1 MSRFKKFAM
10 LLVLLFFAAFA
21 VAQTNTARLSGTV
34 SDSAGAVVS
43 GATVTVT
50 NAGTGRAVTA
60 NTDEAGNYVIPA
72 LPPSEYH
79 VEVKQSGFK
88 SVTQTVTLQTQQVA
102 VLNLVL
108 QVGQVTENVTVTTD
122 LPVIETGSSNIS
134 DVVVGR
140 QITEL
145 PLNGRNFTQLATL
158 VPGVTRGVQ
167 QGQASGA
174 GNQAETFRYGNTGG
188 ASLSVNGLRPQNNN
202 FILDGI
208 DNNESLVNTVI
219 FFPPAESIQE
229 FRVDTSVAPSEFGRA
244 GGGVVNTSF
253 KSGTNQ
259 YHGTAFWFLRNDNL
273 DATPY
278 FNTSKPEFKRHQFGG
293 SIGGPIIK
301 DKLFVFGDYQGLR
314 QYLPLP
320 QDRATVPTD
329 LMRQGNFSE
338 LLQLA
343 APIQIKDP
351 ITGLPLVGNLI
362 PSAEIIAPGQ
372 NYLNAF
378 PEPNIPGSS
387 DRCGQVNL
395 DGVCIKQN
403 YLAQRTQIQNFDD
416 FDVRVDYNLSSR
428 DLVFGRYSYGRDK
441 SDTSSRLPALPAG
454 FGSGLQANYPRSF
467 AFGETHTFSPNIV
480 NEFRFG
486 WIKTEF
492 GYTPPFNNVP
502 LSADLGIPNANTLSI
517 LGGGA
522 LIGGFNDQLEYT
534 GDFGPYQVPEQTW
547 QFSDSVSYI
556 HGKHSLKFGAQ
567 ILRRQVNLFRPFSG
581 KGFFFLFGN
590 GGGDSPTGYEVSD
603 VLAGWVNQY
612 SVGPTLGF
620 SHTRNWETG
629 YFVQDDWKVNQKLT
643 LNLGLRYDLYTWPE
657 EKDNLQAN
665 FDVATGQ
672 IVLPGTNGYPK
683 ALIDTDKNNFAP
695 RVGFAYDLFSSG
707 KSVLRGGF
715 GVFYFM
721 DRGGIDNQLAQNA
734 PFSGQSQINFSDGVR
749 INLQGRAPDGS
760 SDPTLAGSVD
770 MPSKGPLDV
779 DLTHPTGLSLV
790 SYPKD
795 SQNSSAYQW
804 NLQYQQELGANMG
817 LSVGYVASRGLHLT
831 TLLNLNRQFY
841 DAPSGTKLFPD
852 LSNINWNGYIGRSYY
867 DSMQVQ
873 LQRRLVNGLQYSL
886 AYTWSHTI
894 DNSPGTLD
902 QQSDRVDFDR
912 LFAERANSNLDVR
925 HRFVATAIYELP
937 FGRGKRM
944 GSDWNGFLDAVA
956 GGWQVNPILTFQTGL
971 PFDLI
976 DQSGPQPVTRPD
988 QIGSLHQLDHIAK
1001 WFDTS
1006 AFASG
1011 PSTAGIF
1018 DRAGTAPRNP
1028 FHGPGRQ
1035 YLDFSL
1041 FKNFR
1046 IGERLN
1052 TQFRAQFYNITN
1064 TPQFD
1069 QPNGNVGSGDFGRV
1083 TNTLLSTERQ
1093 IEFALRFTF

>member
-1 MSRFKKFAM
+1 MSSFHKIAT
-10 LLVLLFFAAFA
+10 LLVLLFLAAFA

-50 NAGTGRAVTA
+50 NVGTGRAVTA

-88 SVTQTVTLQTQQVA
+88 SVTQNVTLQTQQVA

-108 QVGQVTENVTVTTD
+108 EVGQVTENVTVTTD

-202 FILDGI
+202 FILDGV

-253 KSGTNQ
+253 KSGSNQ
-259 YHGTAFWFLRNDNL
+259 YHGSAFWFLRNDNL
-273 DATPY
+273 DAKRY
-278 FNTSKPEFKRHQFGG
+278 FEPGPKSEFKRHQFGG
-293 SIGGPIIK
+293 TFGGPIIK

-314 QYLPLP
+314 QYLPLS

-329 LMRQGNFSE
+329 LMRQGDFSE

-343 APIQIKDP
+343 DPIQIKDP
-351 ITGLPLVGNLI
+351 ITGLPLAGNLI
-362 PSAEIIAPGQ
+362 PAAEIIAPGQ
-372 NYLNAF
+372 NYLNAY
-378 PEPNIPGSS
+378 PEPNVTGDNS
-387 DRCGQVNL
+387 RCGQSTTT
-395 DGVCIKQN
+395 GICIKQN
-403 YLAQRTQIQNFDD
+403 YLVQRTQIQNFDD

-486 WIKTEF
+486 WIRTKF
-492 GYTPPFNNVP
+492 GYTPPFNDEP
-502 LSADLGIPNANTLSI
+502 LSANLGIPNANTLSI

-534 GDFGPYQVPEQTW
+534 GDYGPYQVPEQTW
-547 QFSDSVSYI
+547 QFSDSLSYI
-556 HGKHSLKFGAQ
+556 RGKHSLKFGAQ
-567 ILRRQVNLFRPFSG
+567 ILRRQVNLFRPFAG
-581 KGFFFLFGN
+581 KGYFFLFGN

-612 SVGPTLGF
+612 SVGPALGF

-629 YFVQDDWKVNQKLT
+629 YFVQDDWKINRKLT

-657 EKDNLQAN
+657 EENNLQAN
-665 FDVATGQ
+665 FDVPTGQ
-672 IVLPGTNGYPK
+672 LVLPGQLGYPK
-683 ALIDTDKNNFAP
+683 ALIDTDKNNWAP
-695 RVGFAYDLFSSG
+695 RLGFAYDLMGDG

-715 GVFYFM
+715 GIFYFL
-721 DRGGIDNQLAQNA
+721 DRGGIDNQLAQNP
-734 PFSGQSQINFSDGVR
+734 PFSGQYTLNFTDGVR
-749 INLQGRAPDGS
+749 INLQGAAPNGS
-760 SDPTLAGSVD
+760 TDPTLAGTAD
-770 MPSKGPLDV
+770 MPSKGPLNV
-779 DLTHPTGLSLV
+779 DLTAPTGVSV
-790 SYPKD
+790 ISYPKD

-804 NLQYQQELGANMG
+804 NLQFQRELGANMG
-817 LSVGYVASRGLHLT
+817 VSVGYV
-831 TLLNLNRQFY
+831 
-841 DAPSGTKLFPD
+841 
-852 LSNINWNGYIGRSYY
+852 
-867 DSMQVQ
+867 
-873 LQRRLVNGLQYSL
+873 SL
-886 AYTWSHTI
+886 A
-894 DNSPGTLD
+894 
-902 QQSDRVDFDR
+902 
-912 LFAERANSNLDVR
+912 
-925 HRFVATAIYELP
+925 
-937 FGRGKRM
+937 
-944 GSDWNGFLDAVA
+944 
-956 GGWQVNPILTFQTGL
+956 GL
-971 PFDLI
+971 ALEHAA
-976 DQSGPQPVTRPD
+976 QPQP
-988 QIGSLHQLDHIAK
+988 S
-1001 WFDTS
+1001 
-1006 AFASG
+1006 
-1011 PSTAGIF
+1011 
-1018 DRAGTAPRNP
+1018 
-1028 FHGPGRQ
+1028 
-1035 YLDFSL
+1035 
-1041 FKNFR
+1041 
-1046 IGERLN
+1046 
-1052 TQFRAQFYNITN
+1052 
-1064 TPQFD
+1064 
-1069 QPNGNVGSGDFGRV
+1069 
-1083 TNTLLSTERQ
+1083 
-1093 IEFALRFTF
+1093 ALRFRFGHETVPGPRQHPVERLHRPLLLRLPAGSIAASPREWPSI

>member
-1 MSRFKKFAM
+1 
-10 LLVLLFFAAFA
+10 
-21 VAQTNTARLSGTV
+21 
-34 SDSAGAVVS
+34 
-43 GATVTVT
+43 
-50 NAGTGRAVTA
+50 
-60 NTDEAGNYVIPA
+60 
-72 LPPSEYH
+72 
-79 VEVKQSGFK
+79 
-88 SVTQTVTLQTQQVA
+88 
-102 VLNLVL
+102 
-108 QVGQVTENVTVTTD
+108 
-122 LPVIETGSSNIS
+122 
-134 DVVVGR
+134 
-140 QITEL
+140 
-145 PLNGRNFTQLATL
+145 

-202 FILDGI
+202 FILDGV

-253 KSGTNQ
+253 KSGSNQ
-259 YHGTAFWFLRNDNL
+259 YHGSAFWFLRNDNL
-273 DATPY
+273 DAKRY
-278 FNTSKPEFKRHQFGG
+278 FEPGPKSEFKRHQFGG
-293 SIGGPIIK
+293 TFGGPIIK

-314 QYLPLP
+314 QYLPLS

-329 LMRQGNFSE
+329 LMRQGDFSE

-343 APIQIKDP
+343 DPIQIKDP
-351 ITGLPLVGNLI
+351 ITGLPLAGNLI
-362 PSAEIIAPGQ
+362 PAAEIIAPGQ
-372 NYLNAF
+372 NYLNAY
-378 PEPNIPGSS
+378 PEPNVTGDNS
-387 DRCGQVNL
+387 RCGQATTT
-395 DGVCIKQN
+395 GICIKQN
-403 YLAQRTQIQNFDD
+403 YLVQRTQIQNFDD

-486 WIKTEF
+486 WIRTKF
-492 GYTPPFNNVP
+492 GYTPPFNDEP
-502 LSADLGIPNANTLSI
+502 LSANLGIPNANTLSI

-534 GDFGPYQVPEQTW
+534 GDYGPYQVPEQTW
-547 QFSDSVSYI
+547 QFSDSLSYI
-556 HGKHSLKFGAQ
+556 RGKHSLKFGAQ
-567 ILRRQVNLFRPFSG
+567 ILRRQVNLFRPFAG
-581 KGFFFLFGN
+581 KGYFFLFGN

-612 SVGPTLGF
+612 SVGPALGF

-629 YFVQDDWKVNQKLT
+629 YFVQDDWKINRKLT

-657 EKDNLQAN
+657 EENNLQAN
-665 FDVATGQ
+665 FDVPSGQ
-672 IVLPGTNGYPK
+672 LVLPGQLGYPK
-683 ALIDTDKNNFAP
+683 ALIDTDKNNWAP
-695 RVGFAYDLFSSG
+695 RLGFAYDLMGDG

-715 GVFYFM
+715 GIFYFL
-721 DRGGIDNQLAQNA
+721 DRGGIDNQLAQNP
-734 PFSGQSQINFSDGVR
+734 PFSGQYTLNFTDGVR
-749 INLQGRAPDGS
+749 INLQGAAPNGT
-760 SDPTLAGSVD
+760 SDPTLAGTAD
-770 MPSKGPLDV
+770 MPSKGPLNV
-779 DLTHPTGLSLV
+779 DLTAPTGVSV
-790 SYPKD
+790 ISYPKD

-804 NLQYQQELGANMG
+804 NLQFQRELGANMG
-817 LSVGYVASRGLHLT
+817 VSVGYVSSRALHLS
-831 TLLNLNRQFY
+831 TLLNLNRQLY
-841 DAPSGTKLFPD
+841 DSPSGNKLYPG
-852 LSNINWNGYIGRSYY
+852 LGNIQWNGFIGHSYY
-867 DSMQVQ
+867 DSLQVQ
-873 LQRRLVNGLQYSL
+873 LQRRLVNGLQYSV
-886 AYTWSHTI
+886 AYTWAHTI

-902 QQSDRVDFDR
+902 QQSDRVDYYR

-944 GSDWNGFLDAVA
+944 GGDWNGFAQAVA

-976 DQSGPQPVTRPD
+976 DQGQQPNTRPD
-988 QIGSLHQLDHIAK
+988 LVGTLSQSDHITK
-1001 WFDTS
+1001 WFDTT
-1006 AFASG
+1006 AFAEV
-1011 PSTAGIF
+1011 PSTGGVY

-1035 YLDFSL
+1035 FLDLSL
-1041 FKNFR
+1041 FKNFP
-1046 IGERLN
+1046 IGERFN
-1052 TQFRAQFYNITN
+1052 TQFRVQFYNITN

-1069 QPNGNVGSGDFGRV
+1069 QPNSSFTSGDFGKV
-1083 TNTLLSTERQ
+1083 TSTLLSSERQ

>member
-1 MSRFKKFAM
+1 MSRFQKIAM
-10 LLVLLFFAAFA
+10 LLVLLFLAAFA

-50 NAGTGRAVTA
+50 NVGTGRAVTA

-88 SVTQTVTLQTQQVA
+88 SVTQNVTLQTQQVA

-108 QVGQVTENVTVTTD
+108 EVGQVTENVTVTTD

-202 FILDGI
+202 FILDGV

-253 KSGTNQ
+253 KSGSNQ

-273 DATPY
+273 DAKPY
-278 FNTSKPEFKRHQFGG
+278 FEPGPKSEFKRHQFGG
-293 SIGGPIIK
+293 TFGGPIIK

-314 QYLPLP
+314 QYLPLS

-329 LMRQGNFSE
+329 LMRQGDFSE

-343 APIQIKDP
+343 DPIQIKDP
-351 ITGLPLVGNLI
+351 ITGLPLAGNLI
-362 PSAEIIAPGQ
+362 PAAEIIAPGQ
-372 NYLNAF
+372 NYLNAY
-378 PEPNIPGSS
+378 PEPNVTGDNS
-387 DRCGQVNL
+387 RCGQATTT
-395 DGVCIKQN
+395 GICIKQN
-403 YLAQRTQIQNFDD
+403 YLVQRTQIQNFDD

-486 WIKTEF
+486 WIRTKF
-492 GYTPPFNNVP
+492 GYTPPFNDEP
-502 LSADLGIPNANTLSI
+502 LSANLGIPNANTLSI

-534 GDFGPYQVPEQTW
+534 GDYGPYQVPEQTW
-547 QFSDSVSYI
+547 QFSDSLSYI
-556 HGKHSLKFGAQ
+556 RGKHSLKFGAQ
-567 ILRRQVNLFRPFSG
+567 ILRRQVNLFRPFAG
-581 KGFFFLFGN
+581 KGYFFLFGN

-612 SVGPTLGF
+612 SVGPALGF

-629 YFVQDDWKVNQKLT
+629 YFAQDDWKINRKLT

-657 EKDNLQAN
+657 EENNLQAN
-665 FDVATGQ
+665 FDVPTGQ
-672 IVLPGTNGYPK
+672 LVLPGQLGYPK
-683 ALIDTDKNNFAP
+683 ALIDTDKNNWAP
-695 RVGFAYDLFSSG
+695 R
-707 KSVLRGGF
+707 
-715 GVFYFM
+715 
-721 DRGGIDNQLAQNA
+721 
-734 PFSGQSQINFSDGVR
+734 
-749 INLQGRAPDGS
+749 
-760 SDPTLAGSVD
+760 
-770 MPSKGPLDV
+770 
-779 DLTHPTGLSLV
+779 
-790 SYPKD
+790 
-795 SQNSSAYQW
+795 
-804 NLQYQQELGANMG
+804 LG
-817 LSVGYVASRGLHLT
+817 
-831 TLLNLNRQFY
+831 
-841 DAPSGTKLFPD
+841 
-852 LSNINWNGYIGRSYY
+852 
-867 DSMQVQ
+867 
-873 LQRRLVNGLQYSL
+873 
-886 AYTWSHTI
+886 
-894 DNSPGTLD
+894 
-902 QQSDRVDFDR
+902 
-912 LFAERANSNLDVR
+912 
-925 HRFVATAIYELP
+925 
-937 FGRGKRM
+937 
-944 GSDWNGFLDAVA
+944 
-956 GGWQVNPILTFQTGL
+956 
-971 PFDLI
+971 
-976 DQSGPQPVTRPD
+976 
-988 QIGSLHQLDHIAK
+988 
-1001 WFDTS
+1001 
-1006 AFASG
+1006 
-1011 PSTAGIF
+1011 
-1018 DRAGTAPRNP
+1018 
-1028 FHGPGRQ
+1028 
-1035 YLDFSL
+1035 
-1041 FKNFR
+1041 FR
-1046 IGERLN
+1046 I
-1052 TQFRAQFYNITN
+1052 
-1064 TPQFD
+1064 
-1069 QPNGNVGSGDFGRV
+1069 
-1083 TNTLLSTERQ
+1083 
-1093 IEFALRFTF
+1093 